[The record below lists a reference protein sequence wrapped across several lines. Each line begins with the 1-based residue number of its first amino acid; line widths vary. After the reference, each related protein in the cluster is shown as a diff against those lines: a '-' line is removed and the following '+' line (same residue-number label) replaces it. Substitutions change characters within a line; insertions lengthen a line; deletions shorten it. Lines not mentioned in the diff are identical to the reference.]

1 MLLLNKEL
9 LAKLLRE
16 SAGAITAITLWADD
30 IQRSQWTGRED
41 VLEAYPRAKFVTGSM
56 ATFSFDADRI
66 LVTAQIA
73 FNTAV
78 VIVLAASVNANLEN
92 VRQ

>member
-1 MLLLNKEL
+1 MLLINKEL

-16 SAGAITAITLWADD
+16 STGAITAISLWADD

-41 VLEAYPRAKFVTGSM
+41 VLKAYPQAKFLAGSM
-56 ATFSFDADRI
+56 ATFPFDADRFS
-66 LVTAQIA
+66 VTAQIA

-78 VIVLAASVNANLEN
+78 VIVLAASVNVNLSKE
-92 VRQ
+92 RQ